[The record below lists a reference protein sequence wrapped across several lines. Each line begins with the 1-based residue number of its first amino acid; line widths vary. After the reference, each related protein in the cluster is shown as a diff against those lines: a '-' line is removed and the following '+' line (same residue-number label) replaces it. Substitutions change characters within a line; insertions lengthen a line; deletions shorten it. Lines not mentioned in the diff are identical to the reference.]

1 MAPLEGPHKKKTEGA
16 RKKAAPLA
24 TALSAKR
31 TTRSKAEKPPISV
44 AISEVGA
51 DPMNAIVACDDVV
64 RVSAYFK
71 WVAAGRPDGDG
82 VNFWLEA
89 ERELQPGT

>member
-1 MAPLEGPHKKKTEGA
+1 MAPLEGPHRKKTEGA

-31 TTRSKAEKPPISV
+31 TTRAKAEMPPRSV
-44 AISEVGA
+44 VISEAGVNPG
-51 DPMNAIVACDDVV
+51 NGIVACDDAV

-71 WVAAGRPDGDG
+71 WVAAGRPEGDG

-89 ERELQPGT
+89 ERELQKGT